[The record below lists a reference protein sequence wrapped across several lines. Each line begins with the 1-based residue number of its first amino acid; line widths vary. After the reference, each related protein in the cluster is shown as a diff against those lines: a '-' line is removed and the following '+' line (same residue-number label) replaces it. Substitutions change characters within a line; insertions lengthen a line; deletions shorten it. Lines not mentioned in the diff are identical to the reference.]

1 MDGDLFLQQGD
12 VSSALRCYLSESEE
26 HPLDWW
32 PSYRAAWCFNLLDKP
47 DSAAI
52 LAQAALAL
60 APCEERCLGELLK
73 SVSHDPERVLQYDYL
88 VSGGGVCR
96 YRLARAEIDTGDTGG
111 ESVLWL
117 LNEFDTGDSASAADA
132 GCWLSILFP
141 EKGTLYIER
150 SVALAP
156 HEVFYRCLYIERL
169 VDSGLLARAEQELA
183 LLSETC
189 EENLNYWQAAASLYE
204 AEGDPLAA
212 IEASGKAYSLRQVPS
227 TGADLGWRL
236 YFHGRD
242 LVRENRISE
251 AVPFLYQCSDTWSP
265 ESSWAL
271 RADSLLD
278 LMNEF
283 TSVSD
288 GFGEPL

>member
-1 MDGDLFLQQGD
+1 MTQ
-12 VSSALRCYLSESEE
+12 SEE

-32 PSYRAAWCFNLLDKP
+32 SSYRAAWCYNHLDKP
-47 DSAAI
+47 DSAEI
-52 LAQAALAL
+52 HAQAALAL

-73 SVSHDPERVLQYDYL
+73 SISHDPERVLQYGYL

-96 YRLARAEIDTGDTGG
+96 YRLARAEIELGDTGG
-111 ESVLWL
+111 ESVMWL
-117 LNEFDTGDSASAADA
+117 LNEFEEGDSSSAADA

-141 EKGTLYIER
+141 EKGTAYIER
-150 SVALAP
+150 SVLLAP
-156 HEVFYRCLYIERL
+156 EEQFYRCLYIERL
-169 VDSGLLARAEQELA
+169 IEEDLTERAEEEFS
-183 LLSETC
+183 LLSYTS
-189 EENLNYWQAAASLYE
+189 EENLGYWQTAASLYD
-204 AEGDPLAA
+204 ALGDPLAA
-212 IEASGKAYSLRQVPS
+212 IEASGKAYDLRQVPA

-242 LVRENRISE
+242 LVRENRMSE
-251 AVPFLYQCSDTWSP
+251 AVPFLYQCADTWS
-265 ESSWAL
+265 SDSAWAL